1 MRSSLEQARFEEFF
15 HEGAATDR
23 IEAMRGWLSAVQ

>member
-1 MRSSLEQARFEEFF
+1 MRSNLEQARFEEFF

-23 IEAMRGWLSAVQ
+23 IEATRGWLGADE

>member
-23 IEAMRGWLSAVQ
+23 IDGIHDWLGAV